1 MLQNCNVMIY
11 ITYFSLTLAIIT
23 MVGSCVAYKC
33 TNRQNKFSGISFH
46 SFPHNDKELLQK
58 WVHNI
63 RRKDWFPKRHSLICS
78 EHFKQS
84 CFVGRPGKKGR
95 RLNPNAVPT
104 IFQFPEHLQ
113 KKYIK
118 RKSSKKHTIEDDTD
132 NIDHSSPSK
141 MAKIV
146 ESDHSYHKNHQRSI
160 PLKMILT
167 ILITHHL
174 LKWQK

>member
-1 MLQNCNVMIY
+1 
-11 ITYFSLTLAIIT
+11 

-63 RRKDWFPKRHSLICS
+63 SQKDWFPKRHSLICS
-78 EHFKQS
+78 EHFEQS
-84 CFVGRPGKKGR
+84 CFVVRPGKKGR
-95 RLNPNAVPT
+95 CLNPNAVPT

-118 RKSSKKHTIEDDTD
+118 RKSPKKRTIEDDTD
-132 NIDHSSPSK
+132 NIDQPSPSK

-146 ESDHSYHKNHQRSI
+146 ESDHSYHKEEHSLSLKVEKTSESI
-160 PLKMILT
+160 ETNGSSK
-167 ILITHHL
+167 
-174 LKWQK
+174 KQENQKHE